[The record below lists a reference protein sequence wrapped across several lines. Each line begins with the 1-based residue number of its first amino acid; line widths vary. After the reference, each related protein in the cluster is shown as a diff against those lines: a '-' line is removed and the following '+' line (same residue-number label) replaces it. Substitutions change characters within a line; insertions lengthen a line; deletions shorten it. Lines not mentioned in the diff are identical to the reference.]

1 MSLATRP
8 DDGMFPIC
16 SSYTKKVNWRLRRG
30 IREREFAALTDD
42 EIARIEGIYAEM
54 FSG

>member
-1 MSLATRP
+1 LQLARA
-8 DDGMFPIC
+8 DALFYIC
-16 SSYTKKVNWRLRRG
+16 SSYAKKVNWRLWRG

-42 EIARIEGIYAEM
+42 EIARIEGIYAEV